1 MNNKKIRVA
10 ILQLQARTFSEQAE
24 NREHILKFIE
34 KAARLNPD
42 LIVLPECIYPCY
54 FLSPRIIP
62 NYNVLGNLCE
72 HFLEKVKGC
81 ACKFQTF
88 IALSLPEYIFE
99 KKILYNT
106 AVLIGDDGVEIGRT
120 RKSFLWHFDNNW
132 FEPGSHYPVFD
143 TKIGK
148 IGMFVCADG
157 RQPEIARAL
166 SLQGAEILLDLTNLV
181 TTGLERKNWTNAQA
195 DYIIPTRALENKV
208 WIVLANKVGFEE
220 SSIQCCG
227 KSAFFS
233 PEGETVLMASSD
245 REEILFR
252 EIDLS
257 LSHQKSISGKIDVFQ
272 NRRPEMYS
280 YLTLPTGELP
290 ISKEF
295 KKEIG
300 KEIEN
305 PFAAVIQLGESP
317 ETEFSAYRSKI
328 EYFFHTLEE
337 QEVNV
342 LSFSQPSSTIPA
354 RKNQDILGLL
364 KKLTKGTAQLCSIV
378 LEEEENGG
386 KYKTIFLVQSGNII
400 GKYRKT
406 HLEFQEKDNIIPGE
420 DGFPVFETRFGNIG
434 MLLDYEGFFPEI
446 ARILTLKGADIIIWT
461 CKFSH
466 DEHLKICRTRS
477 AENKV
482 FIICPNSIGEG
493 YNGHSVITS
502 PAGQIIAG
510 CLENEEIASAAIIPV
525 RLARDKMIVP
535 YTNAILGRQP
545 ESYHLLTSEQTQF

>member
-1 MNNKKIRVA
+1 MDNKKIRVA
-10 ILQLQARTFSEQAE
+10 ILQLQARAFSEQAE
-24 NREHILKFIE
+24 NKEHILKFIE
-34 KAARLNPD
+34 KAAHLNPD

-62 NYNVLGNLCE
+62 NYNMLGNLCE

-81 ACKFQTF
+81 ACRFQTF

-157 RQPEIARAL
+157 RQPEITRAL

-195 DYIIPTRALENKV
+195 DYIIPTRALENRV
-208 WIVLANKVGFEE
+208 WIVMANKVGFEE

-233 PEGETVLMASSD
+233 PEGDTVLMASPD

-257 LSHQKSISGKIDVFQ
+257 LSHQKNISDKIDVFQ
-272 NRRPEMYS
+272 NRRPELYS
-280 YLTLPTGELP
+280 FLTLSTSKLP
-290 ISKEF
+290 ISKES
-295 KKEIG
+295 KKEIS

-305 PFAAVIQLGESP
+305 PFAAVIQVGESP
-317 ETEFSAYRSKI
+317 GTEFSAYQSKI

-337 QEVNV
+337 QEVSL

-354 RKNQDILGLL
+354 QKNQEILGLL

-386 KYKTIFLVQSGNII
+386 KYKTIFLVQSGKII

-406 HLEFQEKDNIIPGE
+406 HLEFQEKDNTIPGANGLE

-482 FIICPNSIGEG
+482 FIICPNSIGEE

-535 YTNAILGRQP
+535 YTNAMLGRQP
-545 ESYHLLTSEQTQF
+545 ESYHLLTSE

>member
-1 MNNKKIRVA
+1 MENKKIKVA
-10 ILQLQARTFSEQAE
+10 ILQLQARAFSEQTE
-24 NREHILKFIE
+24 NKEHILKFIE

-42 LIVLPECIYPCY
+42 LIVLPECVYPCY

-62 NYNVLGNLCE
+62 DYRVLGNLCE
-72 HFLEKVKGC
+72 QFLEEVREY
-81 ACKFQTF
+81 ARKFQTF
-88 IALSLPEYIFE
+88 IGLSLPEYISQ
-99 KKILYNT
+99 KKLLYNS
-106 AVLIGDDGVEIGRT
+106 AVLIDDDGIEVGRT

-132 FEPGSHYPVFD
+132 FEPGTHYPVFD

-148 IGMFVCADG
+148 IGMFICADG

-166 SLQGAEILLDLTNLV
+166 SLQGAEILLDFTNLV
-181 TTGLERKNWTNAQA
+181 TTGLERKNWTNPQV
-195 DYIIPTRALENKV
+195 DYIIPSRALENRV

-220 SSIQCCG
+220 NSIQYCG

-233 PEGETVLMASSD
+233 PEGEIVSMASSD
-245 REEILFR
+245 GEEILFR

-257 LSHQKSISGKIDVFQ
+257 LSEQKIISGKIDAFQ
-272 NRRPEMYS
+272 SRRPELYS
-280 YLTLPTGELP
+280 YLTLPTSELP
-290 ISKEF
+290 LNKGLRT
-295 KKEIG
+295 EIG

-305 PFAAVIQLGESP
+305 PFAAIIQIEGGGKDL
-317 ETEFSAYRSKI
+317 SAYQSKI

-337 QEVNV
+337 QEIS
-342 LSFSQPSSTIPA
+342 LLAFSQSGNTIPA
-354 RKNQDILGLL
+354 PDSQDILELL
-364 KKLTKGTAQLCSIV
+364 KKLTRGTAQLCSIV

-386 KYKTIFLVQSGNII
+386 RYKTIFLIQAGDII

-406 HLEFQEKDNIIPGE
+406 HLELKEKEKTLPGE

-446 ARILTLKGADIIIWT
+446 ARILALKGADIIIWASQ
-461 CKFSH
+461 FSN
-466 DEHLKICRTRS
+466 DEHLKICQTRS

-510 CLENEEIASAAIIPV
+510 CLENEEIASAATISV
-525 RLARDKMIVP
+525 SLAREKMIVP
-535 YTNAILGRQP
+535 YTNAILDRQP
-545 ESYHLLTSEQTQF
+545 ESYYLLTSR

>member
-1 MNNKKIRVA
+1 MENKKIRVA
-10 ILQLQARTFSEQAE
+10 ILQLQARAFSEQAE
-24 NREHILKFIE
+24 NKEYILKFIE

-42 LIVLPECIYPCY
+42 LIVLPECAYPCY
-54 FLSPRIIP
+54 FLTPRIIP
-62 NYNVLGNLCE
+62 DYSVLGNLCE
-72 HFLEKVKGC
+72 QFLKEVREC

-88 IALSLPEYIFE
+88 IALSLPEYIP
-99 KKILYNT
+99 KKNLLYNA

-132 FEPGSHYPVFD
+132 FQPDSHYPVFD

-148 IGMFVCADG
+148 IGMFICADG

-181 TTGLERKNWTNAQA
+181 TTGLERKNWTNPQA
-195 DYIIPTRALENKV
+195 DYIIPTRALENRV
-208 WIVLANKVGFEE
+208 WIVMANKVGFEE

-233 PEGETVLMASSD
+233 PEGETILMASSD

-257 LSHQKSISGKIDVFQ
+257 LSHQKSISGKIDVLQ

-280 YLTLPTGELP
+280 YLTLPTSELP

-305 PFAAVIQLGESP
+305 PFAAVIQLEESP
-317 ETEFSAYRSKI
+317 EAGFSAYQSKI

-337 QEVNV
+337 QEVSL

-354 RKNQDILGLL
+354 RKNQDMLGLL

-386 KYKTIFLVQSGNII
+386 KYKTIFLVQSGKII

-446 ARILTLKGADIIIWT
+446 ARILTLKGADIIIWAGQ
-461 CKFSH
+461 FSH

-545 ESYHLLTSEQTQF
+545 ESYHLLTSE